1 MLFALNYPPVF
12 FSKHQHKFSE
22 IMNKQV
28 SFGSRQNLLLKQS
41 RLFKFSQIDLSKT
54 LTNNIDLKK
63 FQEIRYDVTVSNY
76 DF

>member
-1 MLFALNYPPVF
+1 
-12 FSKHQHKFSE
+12 
-22 IMNKQV
+22 MNKQV

-63 FQEIRYDVTVSNY
+63 FQEIQYDVTMSNY